1 MSCFQALPVNF
12 GVLKSR
18 AEHNSISIWGFQSGP
33 RARLDLRMFSRL
45 NGEHRDHPFQ
55 ELWFGLARLRA
66 TGATLVRPETCSF
79 RGKCVATGFAVL
91 WIWDRKAGTIATD
104 ASSDKAKLNPKVGIL
119 QISGSTGGVF
129 WIDWVQID
137 LTNVDLTGG
146 SWTERTGIILELL
159 PVGGDDSPFE
169 PSDVTALLVGVVR
182 YCLLDIGWHWIM

>member
-129 WIDWVQID
+129 WIDWVQIGFD
-137 LTNVDLTGG
+137 QCRFDPGVLNWTNWYHFGAAPGRWWRLTL
-146 SWTERTGIILELL
+146 WTEWCHSFAGGCCEIL
-159 PVGGDDSPFE
+159 SPWYRM
-169 PSDVTALLVGVVR
+169 A
-182 YCLLDIGWHWIM
+182 

>member
-12 GVLKSR
+12 GVLKFR
-18 AEHNSISIWGFQSGP
+18 AEHNLISIWGFQSGP

-91 WIWDRKAGTIATD
+91 WIWDRKAGTVATD

-119 QISGSTGGVF
+119 ANKWFHRWRFFGYIY
-129 WIDWVQID
+129 IDRIGFDQCRFD
-137 LTNVDLTGG
+137 PGD
-146 SWTERTGIILELL
+146 LELNEL
-159 PVGGDDSPFE
+159 VSLW
-169 PSDVTALLVGVVR
+169 SCSRSVVTTHPLNRVMSQLCWWVLWDTVS
-182 YCLLDIGWHWIM
+182 LI